1 MVPEKVMSEPPLG
14 MGHSTKTDEFSKKF
28 QTGFA
33 PSPHFRKILL
43 RMFYNGFGDLQLY
56 LFCTFHCQMND
67 ELTTESKFTC
77 YYYRITT
84 AWEDYASD
92 VKAVMVP

>member
-14 MGHSTKTDEFSKKF
+14 MGHFTKTDEFSRKF

-33 PSPHFRKILL
+33 PPPHFWKIIL

-56 LFCTFHCQMND
+56 LFILHLSLLNEWWITNGIQIH
-67 ELTTESKFTC
+67 
-77 YYYRITT
+77 ITT

-92 VKAVMVP
+92 VKVVMVP